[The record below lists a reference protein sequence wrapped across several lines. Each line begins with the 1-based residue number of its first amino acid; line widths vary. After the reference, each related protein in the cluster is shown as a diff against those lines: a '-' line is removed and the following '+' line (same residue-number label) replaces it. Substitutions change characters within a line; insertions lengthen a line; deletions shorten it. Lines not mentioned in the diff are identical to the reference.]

1 MQKANTYPQSSIQH
15 STHRWDGMRV
25 HSYVCMLYLGAVAG
39 ILLGTRWADLHG
51 LPASKVFVGM
61 LLLFPAALVGAR
73 LLFVVFHWKVFRR
86 QPARI
91 WRTTEGGAAL
101 YGGLICAF
109 LLSVPLLWALALPF
123 GAFWDAVAIAMLV
136 GMVFTRIGCLLQGCC
151 AGRPSQS
158 FMAFRSPNAQGV
170 CCRRLPFPLFEAG
183 LAALILAVSIR
194 FLGKAPVGGSLFV
207 GALAMYGTGR
217 WMLEPTRER
226 VDRVGG
232 WSLHRMISAVLVG
245 LAAAAFLF
253 SWVLR
258 SATAAVAR

>member
-1 MQKANTYPQSSIQH
+1 MQKANTYPQAAMRH
-15 STHRWDGMRV
+15 PLHRWEGMRV
-25 HSYVCMLYLGAVAG
+25 HSYVCMLYFGAVSG
-39 ILLGTRWADLHG
+39 ILVGTHWADLHG
-51 LPASKVFVGM
+51 LPAPRVFVAM
-61 LLLFPAALVGAR
+61 LLLFPAALMGAR
-73 LLFVVFHWKVFRR
+73 LLFVVFHWGVFRHD
-86 QPARI
+86 PARI

-109 LLSVPLLWALALPF
+109 LLSLPLLWALALPF

-136 GMVFTRIGCLLQGCC
+136 GMVFTRTGCWLQGCC

-170 CCRRLPFPLFEAG
+170 WCRRLPFPLFEAG
-183 LAALILAVSIR
+183 LAAIILTVAIQY
-194 FLGKAPVGGSLFV
+194 LGKAPIGGSLFL
-207 GALAMYGTGR
+207 GSLALYGTGR

-245 LAAAAFLF
+245 LAAAAFLV
-253 SWVLR
+253 SLALR
-258 SATAAVAR
+258 SANASLVR